1 MKIGLQSDNLAKSAM
16 MAIRGQRDQ
25 IVNAMGLVKEIGM
38 DLVRSEKIVKDI
50 NRRKLL
56 NIVIL
61 YLIIMLLFI
70 TNLLV
75 VYFKFH
81 F

>member
-1 MKIGLQSDNLAKSAM
+1 VGM
-16 MAIRGQRDQ
+16 
-25 IVNAMGLVKEIGM
+25 VKEIGM
-38 DLVRSEKIVKDI
+38 DLIRGEKFIKDI

-61 YLIIMLLFI
+61 YCIIVMLFI
-70 TNLLV
+70 TILLV
-75 VYFKFH
+75 LYFKFH